1 MYFGLNPFG
10 LHFGYAPQAPQHQP
24 PQNNNGGFLAGFN
37 NFINNHFMNPLFPN
51 ARPQQQQQQRA
62 ESPRPT
68 FSRRSSRVQP

>member
-1 MYFGLNPFG
+1 
-10 LHFGYAPQAPQHQP
+10 
-24 PQNNNGGFLAGFN
+24 
-37 NFINNHFMNPLFPN
+37 MNPLFPN